1 MGRQNC
7 SCMKLWI
14 SVANGPKFA
23 KVQGLFELAE
33 GYKELLLSSE
43 EPIPFKTLKDV
54 IWPRNFMS
62 SNRKKNDF
70 LPYDFLCMLLYYF
83 FERGEAVKRWRN
95 EKWLQKIS
103 YYCYTA
109 HSENGPIDG
118 TWSTYLLDVLFACST
133 AVTHVK
139 MTAKT

>member
-1 MGRQNC
+1 ME
-7 SCMKLWI
+7 K
-14 SVANGPKFA
+14 
-23 KVQGLFELAE
+23 
-33 GYKELLLSSE
+33 
-43 EPIPFKTLKDV
+43 
-54 IWPRNFMS
+54 
-62 SNRKKNDF
+62 
-70 LPYDFLCMLLYYF
+70 
-83 FERGEAVKRWRN
+83 

-139 MTAKT
+139 MTAKPYIGACSQHQGESDVPLMTLAKIRYRSEKTSQRCEFCRLPENTGLLESRFYKKNESVHFPCNDSSDLCKFFALISILQLHYYAT

>member
-1 MGRQNC
+1 
-7 SCMKLWI
+7 
-14 SVANGPKFA
+14 
-23 KVQGLFELAE
+23 
-33 GYKELLLSSE
+33 
-43 EPIPFKTLKDV
+43 
-54 IWPRNFMS
+54 
-62 SNRKKNDF
+62 
-70 LPYDFLCMLLYYF
+70 MLLYYF

-95 EKWLQKIS
+95 EKWLQKIP

-139 MTAKT
+139 MTTKHIEMKCLMPTYKMPTSSLNIDVLLVSSIYIGVQFVFTFSQPLNISQ